1 MRVLKRATA
10 MVLAASM
17 IASLTACGSSGKSA
31 GTADTAADTTAAKTE
46 SKEEG
51 SSAASGEAAE
61 NGDAVTIRMSWW
73 GGDSRHEVTNEAI
86 KAFEAKYPNIKVDT
100 EYSSWD
106 GWAEK
111 CSTALVAGT
120 APDVMQVNWNWLYQF
135 SADGSKF
142 VDLNEYKDIIS
153 LQNYPEKIL
162 DQCVVADKLQALP
175 IGTTGKCFFWNKTT
189 FEKAG
194 LETPKTIDDLMN
206 AGTVFKETLGDD
218 YYPIAM
224 FGYERMLLML
234 YYLQSKYGK
243 QWVEDGKVNYSLE
256 EVKEGLDWICSL
268 EENHVMPTIG
278 TLIGSGSNVLEKTQ
292 GWIEGKYA
300 GFYEWDSAQV
310 KFEQALDP
318 GQEFVLGDFITGI
331 GEYEAGLTK
340 ISQCFAVTESSKHKK
355 EAAMLV
361 EFLTSDP
368 EGVAILGTERGML
381 ANSEAN
387 KTLEESGKLE
397 GLTYEA
403 NKAVME
409 VANFSFDPNFED
421 SALKDSTGVYYEVF
435 EAISDGEDTQEWA
448 EYLID
453 SVNEVN
459 EKKSY

>member
-1 MRVLKRATA
+1 

-17 IASLTACGSSGKSA
+17 IASLTACGSSGKEA
-31 GTADTAADTTAAKTE
+31 GGTDTTAAKTE
-46 SKEEG
+46 SKEETKAEAKG
-51 SSAASGEAAE
+51 ESQGESQAAASDSGET
-61 NGDAVTIRMSWW
+61 VTIRMSWW
-73 GGDSRHEVTNEAI
+73 GGDSRHTATIAAI
-86 KAFEAKYPNIKVDT
+86 EAFEAKYPNIKVDT
-100 EYSSWD
+100 EYSGWD

-142 VDLNEYKDIIS
+142 VDLNEYKDTIS
-153 LQNYPEKIL
+153 LQNYPEKTL
-162 DQCVVADKLQALP
+162 EQCVVADKLQALP

-189 FEKAG
+189 FENAG

-268 EENHVMPTIG
+268 EENHVMPTIA

-300 GFYEWDSAQV
+300 GFYEWDSAQP
-310 KFEQALDP
+310 KFEQALNP

-340 ISQCFAVTESSKHKK
+340 ISQCFAITESSQHKK

-387 KTLEESGKLE
+387 KILEEAGKLE

-403 NKAVME
+403 NQAVMK

-421 SALKDSTGVYYEVF
+421 SSLKDSTGVYYEVF

-453 SVNEVN
+453 SVNELN